1 MNKINKILFTTVLL
15 GFQSLSFAQLLP
27 DISNIDYGFT
37 QKVTRVEAIS
47 YNLNKE
53 PIKTAVYQFNK
64 NGFIKDYHIENLKDN
79 SWQKT
84 KSYYK
89 NDRLYKRVFKY
100 SNIKKNK
107 KHSYTYNTSGQ
118 LIKETITHKNGDIN
132 NIVYDYK
139 NNKLHQIKS
148 DINNSKTTYFYS
160 NKGNLYKAIKT
171 QKDQNE
177 IEQNI
182 NYLYLEGKE
191 ITSYVSLN
199 SNVLVT
205 TYLNDF
211 TLQFDLNENE
221 FAINKLQKGIKR
233 FNEEA
238 PKDKLP
244 FSLRS
249 YSNQTAQFYSK
260 NKDKLKDSKIVYF
273 DYVTDDQKNKITY
286 AKADVD
292 VKTKTI
298 TNIQFYKTSLL
309 NRTVVGETKFNDK
322 VLEKFKDIHQS
333 LNQL

>member
-15 GFQSLSFAQLLP
+15 GFQSFSFAQSLP

-37 QKVTRVEAIS
+37 QKVTKVEAVD

-53 PIKTAVYQFNK
+53 PIKTIVYQFNK
-64 NGFIKDYHIENLKDN
+64 NGFIKDYHTENLKAN

-100 SNIKKNK
+100 SNAKKNK
-107 KHSYTYNTSGQ
+107 KHSYTYNTRGQ
-118 LIKETITHKNGDIN
+118 LIKETIIHKNGDSN

-148 DINNSKTTYFYS
+148 DINNSKITYFYS

-238 PKDKLP
+238 PKDNLP

-260 NKDKLKDSKIVYF
+260 NKDKLKDSKIVFF

-286 AKADVD
+286 AKADVN
-292 VKTKTI
+292 VQTKTI
-298 TNIQFYKTSLL
+298 ASIQFYKTSLT
-309 NRTVVGETKFNDK
+309 NGTVVGDTKFNDK

>member
-15 GFQSLSFAQLLP
+15 GFQSFSFAQSLP

-37 QKVTRVEAIS
+37 QKVTKVEAVD

-53 PIKTAVYQFNK
+53 PIKTTVYHFNK
-64 NGFIKDYHIENLKDN
+64 NGFIKDYHTENLKDN

-100 SNIKKNK
+100 SNAKKNK

-118 LIKETITHKNGDIN
+118 LIKETVTHKNGDSN

-171 QKDQNE
+171 QKDENE

-238 PKDKLP
+238 PKDNLP

-260 NKDKLKDSKIVYF
+260 NKDKLKDSKIVFF

-286 AKADVD
+286 AKADVN
-292 VKTKTI
+292 VETKTI
-298 TNIQFYKTSLL
+298 TSIQFYKTSLT
-309 NRTVVGETKFNDK
+309 NGTVVGDTKLNDK
-322 VLEKFKDIHQS
+322 VVEKFKDIHQS